1 MSNEVVESYRPLY
14 NSILEKPL
22 IILGL
27 FQAQF
32 GEENVELQGIK
43 SLEEFAEYC
52 QSNYTSLEI
61 ATRSL
66 SDSSVNRNDAIK
78 KSWEGMPDS
87 NICVIVHFPQVR
99 VSNENDRFIDITHL
113 WARVTLT
120 LEGTTCGRFQLCRT
134 EFPESHWISDY
145 AHSHLP
151 GLCTSFHQPC
161 TGNGPINGTITTC
174 STSFQEDFWRL
185 YCYELSLFV
194 KVESL
199 AGVPY
204 RHLEKVSPEV
214 GTQSRI
220 EMVDEDMNS
229 VLNVR
234 LRDEFMARKPLFKDF
249 VRHLVNKKV
258 LRFNFVDGAIGL
270 GMSPKEERVFFSN
283 EFIEWYNLPDN
294 PWKSVISVSSLLREN
309 ILRYVKFDNGRIRI
323 RVERRTSSGSTKRAE
338 RAARMDSEEG
348 RRLFTFKGQPVLLH
362 FTERTATHENIN
374 SPQDIVANNYSILLD
389 KEITSYLTTIILRLL
404 NGKYGSTNTTLT
416 RAISAGSTTHTV
428 TARDVFFL

>member
-1 MSNEVVESYRPLY
+1 MSNEVIESYRPLY

-32 GEENVELQGIK
+32 GEENVELRGIK

-52 QSNYTSLEI
+52 QLSYSSLEI

-66 SDSSVNRNDAIK
+66 NDSSLDRNNVIK

-87 NICVIVHFPQVR
+87 NICIIVHFPQVR
-99 VSNENDRFIDITHL
+99 VTNENDRFIDITHL

-120 LEGTTCGRFQLCRT
+120 LEGTTCGKFQLCRT

-151 GLCTSFHQPC
+151 GLCTSFHEPC
-161 TGNGPINGTITTC
+161 TGSGPINSTITTC
-174 STSFQEDFWRL
+174 SASFHEDFWRL

-204 RHLEKVSPEV
+204 RKLEKVSSEV

-220 EMVDEDMNS
+220 EMVDEDMDSILNTRLNNS
-229 VLNVR
+229 
-234 LRDEFMARKPLFKDF
+234 FMARKPLFKDF
-249 VRHLVNKKV
+249 VRYLVNKKV

-294 PWKSVISVSSLLREN
+294 PWKSVIPVSSLLRE
-309 ILRYVKFDNGRIRI
+309 
-323 RVERRTSSGSTKRAE
+323 
-338 RAARMDSEEG
+338 
-348 RRLFTFKGQPVLLH
+348 
-362 FTERTATHENIN
+362 
-374 SPQDIVANNYSILLD
+374 
-389 KEITSYLTTIILRLL
+389 
-404 NGKYGSTNTTLT
+404 
-416 RAISAGSTTHTV
+416 
-428 TARDVFFL
+428 

>member
-1 MSNEVVESYRPLY
+1 MSNEVIESYRPLY

-52 QSNYTSLEI
+52 RFNYSSLEI

-66 SDSSVNRNDAIK
+66 NGSSLDRKNAIK

-99 VSNENDRFIDITHL
+99 VTNENDRFIDITHL

-120 LEGTTCGRFQLCRT
+120 LEGTTCGKFQLCRT

-145 AHSHLP
+145 THSHLP
-151 GLCTSFHQPC
+151 GICTSFHEPC
-161 TGNGPINGTITTC
+161 TGRGPINGTITTC
-174 STSFQEDFWRL
+174 STCFQEDFWRL

-199 AGVPY
+199 AGTPY
-204 RHLEKVSPEV
+204 RYLEKVSPEV
-214 GTQSRI
+214 GAQSRI
-220 EMVDEDMNS
+220 EMVDEGRNP
-229 VLNVR
+229 VLNAR
-234 LRDEFMARKPLFKDF
+234 LNDSFETRKPLFKDF
-249 VRHLVNKKV
+249 LRYLVNKKV
-258 LRFNFVDGAIGL
+258 LKFNFVDGAIGL
-270 GMSPKEERVFFSN
+270 GIPLKEERVFFSN
-283 EFIEWYNLPDN
+283 EFIQWYNLPDN
-294 PWKSVISVSSLLREN
+294 PWKSVISVSSLLREG
-309 ILRYVKFDNGRIRI
+309 ILRYVKFNNGRIRI
-323 RVERRTSSGSTKRAE
+323 RVESRTSSNSSRRE
-338 RAARMDSEEG
+338 RAAMMDREEG

-362 FTERTATHENIN
+362 FTERAATHENSN

-389 KEITSYLTTIILRLL
+389 KEITSHFTTIILRLL

-416 RAISAGSTTHTV
+416 RAISEGSTTHTV
-428 TARDVFFL
+428 TERDVFFL

>member
-1 MSNEVVESYRPLY
+1 MSNEVIESYRPLY

-43 SLEEFAEYC
+43 SLEEFVEYC
-52 QSNYTSLEI
+52 QSRYSSLER
-61 ATRSL
+61 ATESL
-66 SDSSVNRNDAIK
+66 NSSENRKNAIK

-99 VSNENDRFIDITHL
+99 VTNENDRFIDITHL

-120 LEGTTCGRFQLCRT
+120 LEGTTCGKFQLCRT

-145 AHSHLP
+145 THSHLP
-151 GLCTSFHQPC
+151 GICTSFHEPC
-161 TGNGPINGTITTC
+161 TGRGPINGTITTC
-174 STSFQEDFWRL
+174 STCFQEDFWRL

-199 AGVPY
+199 AGTPY
-204 RHLEKVSPEV
+204 RYLEKVSPEV
-214 GTQSRI
+214 GAQSRI
-220 EMVDEDMNS
+220 EMVDEGRDP
-229 VLNVR
+229 VLNAR
-234 LRDEFMARKPLFKDF
+234 LNDSFETRKPLFKDF
-249 VRHLVNKKV
+249 LRYLVNKKV
-258 LRFNFVDGAIGL
+258 LKFNFVDGAIGL
-270 GMSPKEERVFFSN
+270 GMPLKEERVFFSN
-283 EFIEWYNLPDN
+283 EFIQWYNLPDN
-294 PWKSVISVSSLLREN
+294 PWKSVVSVSSLLREN

-323 RVERRTSSGSTKRAE
+323 RVESRTSSSSSRRE
-338 RAARMDSEEG
+338 RAAMMDREEG

-362 FTERTATHENIN
+362 FTERAATHENSN

-389 KEITSYLTTIILRLL
+389 KEITSHFTTIILRLL

-416 RAISAGSTTHTV
+416 RAISEGSTIHTV
-428 TARDVFFL
+428 TERDVFFL

>member
-1 MSNEVVESYRPLY
+1 MSNEVIESYRPLY

-52 QSNYTSLEI
+52 RFNYSSLEI

-66 SDSSVNRNDAIK
+66 NGSSLDRKNAIK

-99 VSNENDRFIDITHL
+99 VTNENDRFIDITHL

-120 LEGTTCGRFQLCRT
+120 LEGTTCGKFQLCRT

-145 AHSHLP
+145 THSHLP
-151 GLCTSFHQPC
+151 GICTSFHEPC
-161 TGNGPINGTITTC
+161 TGRGPINGTITTC
-174 STSFQEDFWRL
+174 STCFQEDFWRL

-199 AGVPY
+199 AGTPY
-204 RHLEKVSPEV
+204 RYLEKVSPEV
-214 GTQSRI
+214 GAQSRI
-220 EMVDEDMNS
+220 EMVDEGRNP
-229 VLNVR
+229 VLNAR
-234 LRDEFMARKPLFKDF
+234 LNDSFETRKPLFKDF
-249 VRHLVNKKV
+249 LRYLVNKKV
-258 LRFNFVDGAIGL
+258 LKFNFVDGAIGL
-270 GMSPKEERVFFSN
+270 GIPLKEERVFFSN
-283 EFIEWYNLPDN
+283 EFIQWYNLPDN
-294 PWKSVISVSSLLREN
+294 PWKSVISVSSLLREG

-323 RVERRTSSGSTKRAE
+323 RVESRTSSNSSRRE
-338 RAARMDSEEG
+338 RAAMMDREEG

-362 FTERTATHENIN
+362 FTERAATHENSN

-389 KEITSYLTTIILRLL
+389 KEITSHFTTIILRLL

-416 RAISAGSTTHTV
+416 RAISEGSTTHTV
-428 TARDVFFL
+428 TERDVFFL

>member
-1 MSNEVVESYRPLY
+1 MSNDVIESYRPLY

-52 QSNYTSLEI
+52 RFNYSSLEI

-66 SDSSVNRNDAIK
+66 NGSSLDRKNAIK

-87 NICVIVHFPQVR
+87 NICIIVHFPQVR
-99 VSNENDRFIDITHL
+99 VTNENDRFIDITHL

-120 LEGTTCGRFQLCRT
+120 LEGTTCGKFQLCRT

-145 AHSHLP
+145 THSHLP
-151 GLCTSFHQPC
+151 GICTSFHEPC
-161 TGNGPINGTITTC
+161 TGRGPINGTITTC
-174 STSFQEDFWRL
+174 STCFQEDFWRL

-199 AGVPY
+199 AGTPY
-204 RHLEKVSPEV
+204 RYLEKVSPEV
-214 GTQSRI
+214 GAQSRI
-220 EMVDEDMNS
+220 EMVDEGRNS
-229 VLNVR
+229 VLNAR
-234 LRDEFMARKPLFKDF
+234 LNDSFETRKPLFKDF
-249 VRHLVNKKV
+249 LRYLVNKKV
-258 LRFNFVDGAIGL
+258 LKFNFVDGAIGL
-270 GMSPKEERVFFSN
+270 GMPLKEERVFFSN
-283 EFIEWYNLPDN
+283 EFIQWYNLPDN
-294 PWKSVISVSSLLREN
+294 PWKSVIPVSSLLREG

-323 RVERRTSSGSTKRAE
+323 RVESRTSSNSSRRE
-338 RAARMDSEEG
+338 RAAMMDREEG

-362 FTERTATHENIN
+362 FTERATTHANSN

-389 KEITSYLTTIILRLL
+389 KEITSHFTTIILRLL

-416 RAISAGSTTHTV
+416 RAISEGSTTHTV
-428 TARDVFFL
+428 TERDVFFL

>member
-1 MSNEVVESYRPLY
+1 MSNKVIESYRPLY

-52 QSNYTSLEI
+52 QLNYVSLEA
-61 ATRSL
+61 ATRTL
-66 SDSSVNRNDAIK
+66 NDSSVNRNSAIK

-87 NICVIVHFPQVR
+87 NICVIVHFPKVR
-99 VSNENDRFIDITHL
+99 VTNENDRFIDITHL

-151 GLCTSFHQPC
+151 GLCTSFQTPC
-161 TGNGPINGTITTC
+161 TGSGPINGTITTC

-199 AGVPY
+199 AGHPHRY
-204 RHLEKVSPEV
+204 LEKVSPEA
-214 GTQSRI
+214 GAQSLI
-220 EMVDEDMNS
+220 EMVDEDRSS
-229 VLNVR
+229 VLNSSLNNSFR
-234 LRDEFMARKPLFKDF
+234 IRTPLFKDF
-249 VRHLVNKKV
+249 VRYLVNKKV

-294 PWKSVISVSSLLREN
+294 PWKSVISVSALLREN
-309 ILRYVKFDNGRIRI
+309 ILRYVKFDNGRIKI
-323 RVERRTSSGSTKRAE
+323 RVERSTSSNISI
-338 RAARMDSEEG
+338 AARFQRMDREEG

-362 FTERTATHENIN
+362 FTERTATHENN

-389 KEITSYLTTIILRLL
+389 KEITSHFTTIILRLL
-404 NGKYGSTNTTLT
+404 NGKYGSTNTTIT
-416 RAISAGSTTHTV
+416 REISEGGTTHTV

>member
-1 MSNEVVESYRPLY
+1 MSNEVIESYRPLY

-52 QSNYTSLEI
+52 RFNYSSLEI

-66 SDSSVNRNDAIK
+66 NGSSLDRKNAIK

-99 VSNENDRFIDITHL
+99 VTNENDRFIDITHL

-120 LEGTTCGRFQLCRT
+120 LEGTTCGKFQLCRT

-145 AHSHLP
+145 THSHLP
-151 GLCTSFHQPC
+151 GICTSFHEPC
-161 TGNGPINGTITTC
+161 TGRGPINGTITTC
-174 STSFQEDFWRL
+174 STCFQEDFWRL

-199 AGVPY
+199 AGTPY
-204 RHLEKVSPEV
+204 RYLEKVSPEV
-214 GTQSRI
+214 GAQSRI
-220 EMVDEDMNS
+220 EMVDEGRDP
-229 VLNVR
+229 VLNAS
-234 LRDEFMARKPLFKDF
+234 LNDSFETRKPLFKDF
-249 VRHLVNKKV
+249 LRYLVNKKV
-258 LRFNFVDGAIGL
+258 LKFNFVDGAIGL
-270 GMSPKEERVFFSN
+270 GMPLKEERVFFSN
-283 EFIEWYNLPDN
+283 EFIQWYNLPDN
-294 PWKSVISVSSLLREN
+294 PWKSVVSVSSLLREG
-309 ILRYVKFDNGRIRI
+309 ILRYAKFDNGRIRI
-323 RVERRTSSGSTKRAE
+323 RVESRTSSNSSRRE
-338 RAARMDSEEG
+338 RAAMMDREEG

-362 FTERTATHENIN
+362 FTERAATHENSN

-389 KEITSYLTTIILRLL
+389 KEITSHFTTIILRLL

-416 RAISAGSTTHTV
+416 RAISEGSTTHTV
-428 TARDVFFL
+428 TERDVFFL

>member
-1 MSNEVVESYRPLY
+1 MSNEFIESYRPLY

-43 SLEEFAEYC
+43 SLEEFAKYC
-52 QSNYTSLEI
+52 QFNYTSLEI
-61 ATRSL
+61 AARSL
-66 SDSSVNRNDAIK
+66 SDSSVNRNNAIK
-78 KSWEGMPDS
+78 KTWEGMPDS

-99 VSNENDRFIDITHL
+99 VTNENDRYIDITHL

-151 GLCTSFHQPC
+151 GLCTTFREPC
-161 TGNGPINGTITTC
+161 TGSGPINATITTC

-199 AGVPY
+199 AGGPH
-204 RHLEKVSPEV
+204 RLLERVSPEA
-214 GTQSRI
+214 GAQSRI
-220 EMVDEDMNS
+220 EMVDEDRNP
-229 VLNVR
+229 VLNTR
-234 LRDEFMARKPLFKDF
+234 LRDTLRARKPLFRDF
-249 VRHLVNKKV
+249 VRYLVNKKV
-258 LRFNFVDGAIGL
+258 LKFNFVDGAIGL

-294 PWKSVISVSSLLREN
+294 PWKSVISVSTLLREN

-323 RVERRTSSGSTKRAE
+323 RVERSLSSSSSRTE
-338 RAARMDSEEG
+338 RAARMDREEG
-348 RRLFTFKGQPVLLH
+348 TRLFTFKGQPVLLH
-362 FTERTATHENIN
+362 FTERTATHENNN

-389 KEITSYLTTIILRLL
+389 KEITSHLTTIILRLL

-416 RAISAGSTTHTV
+416 RAISAGNTTHTV

>member
-1 MSNEVVESYRPLY
+1 MNNKVIESYRPLY

-43 SLEEFAEYC
+43 SLEEFVEYC
-52 QSNYTSLEI
+52 QSIYSSLER
-61 ATRSL
+61 ATESL
-66 SDSSVNRNDAIK
+66 NSSENRNNAIK
-78 KSWEGMPDS
+78 KSWDGMPDS

-99 VSNENDRFIDITHL
+99 ITNENNRFIDITHL

-134 EFPESHWISDY
+134 EYPESHWISDY

-151 GLCTSFHQPC
+151 GLCVTFHEPC
-161 TGNGPINGTITTC
+161 TGSGPINGTITTC
-174 STSFQEDFWRL
+174 SASFQEDFWRL

-204 RHLEKVSPEV
+204 RHLERVSPEV
-214 GTQSRI
+214 GAQSMI
-220 EMVDEDMNS
+220 EMVAEDRHPILS
-229 VLNVR
+229 ARLNDS
-234 LRDEFMARKPLFKDF
+234 LEARKPLFKDF
-249 VRHLVNKKV
+249 IRYLINKKI
-258 LRFNFVDGAIGL
+258 LRFNFADGAIGL

-294 PWKSVISVSSLLREN
+294 PWKSIISVSSLLREN
-309 ILRYVKFDNGRIRI
+309 ILKYVKFDNGRIMI
-323 RVERRTSSGSTKRAE
+323 RVERRASSNSSRRE
-338 RAARMDSEEG
+338 RAAMMDREEG

-362 FTERTATHENIN
+362 FTERAATHEDSS

-389 KEITSYLTTIILRLL
+389 KEITSHFTTIILRLL
-404 NGKYGSTNTTLT
+404 NGKYGSTNTALR
-416 RAISAGSTTHTV
+416 RAISAGGTAYTV
-428 TARDVFFL
+428 TARDTIFL

>member
-1 MSNEVVESYRPLY
+1 MSNEVIESYRPLY

-27 FQAQF
+27 FQVQF

-43 SLEEFAEYC
+43 SLEEFVEYC
-52 QSNYTSLEI
+52 QPRYFSLER
-61 ATRSL
+61 ATESL
-66 SDSSVNRNDAIK
+66 NNSSQSRINAIS

-99 VSNENDRFIDITHL
+99 VTNENNRFIDITHL

-120 LEGTTCGRFQLCRT
+120 LEGTTCGKFQLCRT

-151 GLCTSFHQPC
+151 GLCTSFHEPC
-161 TGNGPINGTITTC
+161 TGSGPINGTITTC
-174 STSFQEDFWRL
+174 SASFQEDFWRL

-214 GTQSRI
+214 GVQSSI
-220 EMVDEDMNS
+220 EMVSEDRNPA
-229 VLNVR
+229 LNAR
-234 LRDEFMARKPLFKDF
+234 LNDDFRAIEPLFKDF
-249 VRHLVNKKV
+249 IRYLINKKV
-258 LRFNFVDGAIGL
+258 LRFNFADGAIGL

-294 PWKSVISVSSLLREN
+294 PWKSTFPVFTLFDEG
-309 ILRYVKFDNGRIRI
+309 ILKYAKFDNGRIRL
-323 RVERRTSSGSTKRAE
+323 RVERRGSSSSSRTD
-338 RAARMDSEEG
+338 RAARMDREEG

-362 FTERTATHENIN
+362 FTERTATHENNI

-389 KEITSYLTTIILRLL
+389 KKITSHFTTIILRLL

-416 RAISAGSTTHTV
+416 RAISAGNTAHTV
-428 TARDVFFL
+428 TARDTFFL

>member
-1 MSNEVVESYRPLY
+1 MSNEVIESYRPLY

-52 QSNYTSLEI
+52 RFNYSSLEI

-66 SDSSVNRNDAIK
+66 NGSSLDRKNAIK

-99 VSNENDRFIDITHL
+99 VTNENDRFIDITHL

-120 LEGTTCGRFQLCRT
+120 LEGTTCGKFQLCRT

-145 AHSHLP
+145 THSHLP
-151 GLCTSFHQPC
+151 GICTSFHEPC
-161 TGNGPINGTITTC
+161 TGRGPINGTITTC
-174 STSFQEDFWRL
+174 STCFQEDFWRL

-199 AGVPY
+199 AGTPY
-204 RHLEKVSPEV
+204 RYLEKVSPEV
-214 GTQSRI
+214 GAQSRI
-220 EMVDEDMNS
+220 EMVDEGRDP
-229 VLNVR
+229 VLNAS
-234 LRDEFMARKPLFKDF
+234 LNDSFETRKPLFKDF
-249 VRHLVNKKV
+249 LRYLVNKKV
-258 LRFNFVDGAIGL
+258 LKFNFVDGAIGL
-270 GMSPKEERVFFSN
+270 GMPLKEERVFFSN
-283 EFIEWYNLPDN
+283 EFIQWYNLPDN
-294 PWKSVISVSSLLREN
+294 PWKSVVSVSSLLREN
-309 ILRYVKFDNGRIRI
+309 ILRYAKFDNGRIRI
-323 RVERRTSSGSTKRAE
+323 RVESRTSSNSSRRE
-338 RAARMDSEEG
+338 RAAMMDREEG

-362 FTERTATHENIN
+362 FTERAATHENSN

-389 KEITSYLTTIILRLL
+389 KEITSHFTTIILRLL

-416 RAISAGSTTHTV
+416 RAISEGSTTHTV
-428 TARDVFFL
+428 TERDVFFL